1 MLVTHQKKQTGNGLA
16 VTSGFSGLGNFVE
29 EDSLFSILSTEEVGP
44 PVDPNITA
52 PIIYGSQSSTFGSRT
67 VILGSTNVPGTY
79 ILPANIGYR
88 FDPSNYKNFNLIAA
102 GGETVDL
109 GELRN
114 RTNGTQSIRVYGSLT
129 PYMLSYIRWSYYP
142 APDVLNNVLFV
153 FPSLSAYSVDNIQ
166 NLPLE
171 KRSFTDNWGGKGF
184 AMFLP
189 HLKAEIRRPNNSFP
203 NLATYNFQSPG
214 SSQGVSVATLEG
226 VSQDLIQDSFVCI
239 SAGEFKISGYAA
251 APTSYTEENTAIND
265 YNTQYGTTY
274 LTLIPDPPTSS
285 AVFEFMG
292 GTVTRFFV

>member
-1 MLVTHQKKQTGNGLA
+1 MTHQKKQTGNGLA

-44 PVDPNITA
+44 PIDPNITA

-67 VILGSTNVPGTY
+67 VILGSTNVPGSY
-79 ILPANIGYR
+79 ILPANVGYR
-88 FDPSNYKNFNLIAA
+88 FDPGNYKNFNLVVA

-129 PYMLSYIRWSYYP
+129 PYMLSYIRWSYY
-142 APDVLNNVLFV
+142 ATPDQIVNLLFV

-184 AMFLP
+184 AMFLR
-189 HLKAEIRRPNNSFP
+189 HFKAEIRRPNNSFP
-203 NLATYNFQSPG
+203 NFATYTFTNPAV
-214 SSQGVSVATLEG
+214 SSQGVSVSTVEG
-226 VSQDLIQDSFVCI
+226 VTQDLIQDHFVCI

-251 APTSYTEENTAIND
+251 APTSYAEENTAIND

-274 LTLIPDPPTSS
+274 LTLIANPPENTSIL
-285 AVFEFMG
+285 EFLG
-292 GTVTRFFV
+292 GSVTRFFI